1 MLESVGLGQ
10 MVPEGIQSRQ
20 QGCLVRRAGA
30 GRSEVHKPRE
40 QRDLGTRGGLVPGV
54 EPEWG
59 PEFEGSPVM
68 R

>member
-10 MVPEGIQSRQ
+10 MVPEGIESGQ
-20 QGCLVRRAGA
+20 QGCPVRRAGA
-30 GRSEVHKPRE
+30 GRTEVHRPGE
-40 QRDLGTRGGLVPGV
+40 QRDLGTRRGLVPGV

-59 PEFEGSPVM
+59 PEFEGSPMM